1 MIRIYGRLRGE
12 TIKVQLTE
20 VKPDEVSSAIASWS
34 KNGYICSTSA

>member
-12 TIKVQLTE
+12 TTKVQLTE
-20 VKPDEVSSAIASWS
+20 VKPDEVSGAIASWS